1 MTAYERQQLIKLG
14 ILTPDCD
21 PNITTS
27 RKVSPERKREVRR
40 WVKEREAM
48 AGPLLTTILERLNT
62 VHQRLTEW
70 RNRITEEER
79 QQLLMGLEKWQLE
92 LKSEL
97 TRRANERKTF
107 FGGRAGP
114 GLLAGIVDRLKRPR

>member
-21 PNITTS
+21 PGITS
-27 RKVSPERKREVRR
+27 KKVSPERKREVRR
-40 WVKEREAM
+40 WLKQREAM

-62 VHQRLTEW
+62 VHRRLTEG
-70 RNRITEEER
+70 RNKITEEER
-79 QQLLMGLEKWQLE
+79 QQLLMELDKRQLE

-97 TRRANERKTF
+97 T
-107 FGGRAGP
+107 
-114 GLLAGIVDRLKRPR
+114 LKGA